1 MAAAKMPETTR
12 PQKKLGSS
20 IFDSTM
26 NTDSAADWVRNSVGM
41 TARPIRPMHTA
52 EDRETTSQIMAM
64 MRDFLISSEW
74 RMDMK
79 RMSTW
84 GMPK

>member
-1 MAAAKMPETTR
+1 MPETTR
-12 PQKKLGSS
+12 PQKNDGKR
-20 IFDSTM
+20 IWASTM
-26 NTDSAADWVRNSVGM
+26 NTLSAAAWVAKASGRY
-41 TARPIRPMHTA
+41 ARPIRPMHTA
-52 EDRETTSQIMAM
+52 ALMDTTSQIMAM
-64 MRDFLISSEW
+64 RRDFLISSEW